1 VILNPPPVVIWS
13 SFRKTVAALE
23 RSDNVATVRPRFR
36 LQLKRG
42 YSIIQTAAMDD
53 IAHWRRVTAVA

>member
-1 VILNPPPVVIWS
+1 
-13 SFRKTVAALE
+13 LE

-42 YSIIQTAAMDD
+42 YRIIQTAVLDD
-53 IAHWRRVTAVA
+53 NLRRVIGGLVCH